1 MQLTMQLTFTNPTS
15 AVLRNLS
22 TLLEI
27 ADSSETAGDAA
38 GIHFSDGRASD
49 PCNKHVKEEQKP
61 LRAKLRQLAGC
72 IAIASK
78 QDWHTVW
85 VVAYH
90 RFFKLTGRH
99 PVSES
104 VRLGLSTHLDFVFSD
119 PSWPGLLHN
128 VLDEMLADPTFA
140 PV

>member
-1 MQLTMQLTFTNPTS
+1 MQLTMKLTFTNPTP
-15 AVLRNLS
+15 AVVRNLA

-27 ADSSETAGDAA
+27 ADSSETCGATA
-38 GIHFSDGRASD
+38 GIHHPDGRASD
-49 PCNKHVKEEQKP
+49 GCNRRVTPVQRSV
-61 LRAKLRQLAGC
+61 RAKLRQLAGC

-90 RFFKLTGRH
+90 RFFKITGKH

-104 VRLGLSTHLDFVFSD
+104 VRAGLPTHLDYVFTD
-119 PSWPGLLHN
+119 PSWPGVLYN
-128 VLDEMLADPTFA
+128 VLDEMLSDPTFA